1 LCLVQGPF
9 YVTPCHRL
17 IRIKRIGVW
26 QDGDGVITKLEF
38 LTRIL
43 LVVKMKR
50 CTDEDVK
57 EIQVLRI
64 FDSLDKDGSGEL
76 AQQYGHR
83 LRRAAKQAQAPAPS
97 TASIRFILF
106 ANQLGGRVKNPSNP
120 RGR

>member
-1 LCLVQGPF
+1 VACRFQPALCLVQVSF
-9 YVTPCHRL
+9 SVTPCHRL

-43 LVVKMKR
+43 VKMKR

-57 EIQVLRI
+57 EILRI

-76 AQQYGHR
+76 SNTDIDYDE
-83 LRRAAKQAQAPAPS
+83 LRNKLKHLPS
-97 TASIRFILF
+97 TASDSSFL
-106 ANQLGGRVKNPSNP
+106 QTSSGGRVKS
-120 RGR
+120 

>member
-1 LCLVQGPF
+1 VACRFQPALCLVQGSF
-9 YVTPCHRL
+9 SVTPCHLL

-43 LVVKMKR
+43 VKMKR

-57 EIQVLRI
+57 EILRI

-76 AQQYGHR
+76 SNTDIDYDE
-83 LRRAAKQAQAPAPS
+83 LRNKLKHLPS
-97 TASIRFILF
+97 TASDSSFL
-106 ANQLGGRVKNPSNP
+106 QTSSGGRVKS
-120 RGR
+120 